1 MNNSNPFRS
10 FSRPFGG
17 GDLLDR
23 FGRVLAEGDMVILS
37 GRGDLVWRI
46 SKIRPILDLNAP
58 PGAKQ
63 ITFTAAVESGVQ
75 SNMPVMEFIKV
86 RDVSEYLP
94 SGDSLAT
101 EESPKVVS

>member
-10 FSRPFGG
+10 FRSSFGG
-17 GDLLDR
+17 GDILDR

-46 SKIRPILDLNAP
+46 TKIRPILDPNAP

-75 SNMPVMEFIKV
+75 TNMPVAEFIKV
-86 RDVSEYLP
+86 RDVGEYQP
-94 SGDSLAT
+94 SGDSLTA
-101 EESPKVVS
+101 EEAPKVVS